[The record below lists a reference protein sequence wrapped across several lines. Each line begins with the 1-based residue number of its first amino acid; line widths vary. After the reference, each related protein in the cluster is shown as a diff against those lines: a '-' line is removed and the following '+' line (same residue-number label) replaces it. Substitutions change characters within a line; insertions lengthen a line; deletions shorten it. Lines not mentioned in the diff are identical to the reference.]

1 VATVGDVLVEQ
12 GTLSPE
18 QLREAETRQASSGAT
33 LVQALVEL
41 RLVTEAQI
49 FAALAATFGMTS
61 AEVDG
66 GSVDPHAAML
76 LPAERARELVALPVR
91 FGEGDEVVVA
101 VADPS
106 DQPATAARLQ
116 DEIGLPVRLA
126 LAPRHALVEAIEA
139 RVADEAAT
147 SGGVGGADA
156 AGAAEV
162 AEPKR
167 VPLHALSA
175 PAAAE
180 PAEVAGDGAPGAAPP
195 APPSPA
201 TPSTATDAFPSS
213 APTATSTAP
222 ETLPGLRPADG
233 NGAPRP
239 VVVRETD
246 VPRHVGPTVMSEEE
260 SSIDL
265 DELLVTLVD
274 RGGSDLHL
282 TVGIPPAI
290 RVHGE
295 ITPLDGFPVCV
306 ADDLRK
312 MLYAIMTQKQR
323 EQFENELE
331 LDMSYSIPGKAR
343 FRVNVFQQRDALG
356 AVMRV
361 IPFEI
366 LPLEDLG
373 IPGQVANFAYLPRG
387 FVLVTGPTG
396 SGKSTTLASVIDL
409 VNRNRASHIMTVED
423 PIEFLHNHK
432 RSIVNQREVGTDTH
446 GFNQALKH
454 VLRQDPDVILIGEMR
469 DLETIQIAL
478 TAAET
483 GHLVFGTLHTQD
495 APQSVDRIIDVFPPH
510 QQEQIRVMLA
520 GALQGVVCQTLLKT
534 ADGQGRTA
542 AVAIMTATSAVRNLI
557 REGKTHQ
564 LYSAIQAGAQHGMV
578 AMDQSLAT
586 LVKQGRVSYDAA
598 LEKANNVNEFNRLA
612 GRA

>member
-1 VATVGDVLVEQ
+1 VATVGDVLLQQGVLTPDQLLEAEAHQ
-12 GTLSPE
+12 ANSGGTLAKALIE
-18 QLREAETRQASSGAT
+18 LQLANEG
-33 LVQALVEL
+33 
-41 RLVTEAQI
+41 QI
-49 FAALAATFGMTS
+49 FRALAATFGMAY

-66 GSVDPHAAML
+66 GSVDPHAAGL

-101 VADPS
+101 VADPN
-106 DQPATAARLQ
+106 DQEAAAARLQ
-116 DEIGLPVRLA
+116 GEIGLPVRLA
-126 LAPRHALVEAIEA
+126 LAPRRALIEAIDV
-139 RVADEAAT
+139 RVQEESA
-147 SGGVGGADA
+147 GL
-156 AGAAEV
+156 AGAAARGAGEAAAI
-162 AEPKR
+162 AEPLR
-167 VPLHALSA
+167 VPLHAVSA
-175 PAAAE
+175 PSAV
-180 PAEVAGDGAPGAAPP
+180 PPQDPPLGAPGAGGPGEGTPLTPPPGVASDGGADGADGEGPASRPMTLRRGDQP
-195 APPSPA
+195 APA
-201 TPSTATDAFPSS
+201 QA
-213 APTATSTAP
+213 
-222 ETLPGLRPADG
+222 
-233 NGAPRP
+233 
-239 VVVRETD
+239 
-246 VPRHVGPTVMSEEE
+246 TVMSEEA

-265 DELLVTLVD
+265 DELLVALVD

-282 TVGIPPAI
+282 TAGIPPSI

-295 ITPLDGFPVCV
+295 ITPLDEFPKCQP
-306 ADDLRK
+306 DDLQK
-312 MLYAIMTQKQR
+312 MLYGIMTQKQR

-331 LDMSYSIPGKAR
+331 LDMSYSLPGKSR
-343 FRVNVFQQRDALG
+343 FRVNIFQQRDSIG
-356 AVMRV
+356 SVMRV

-366 LPLEDLG
+366 LPLETLG
-373 IPGQVANFAYLPRG
+373 IPEQVSNFAYLPRG

-423 PIEFLHNHK
+423 PIEFLHQHK
-432 RSIVNQREVGTDTH
+432 RSVVNQREVGTDTH
-446 GFNQALKH
+446 GFNEALKH
-454 VLRQDPDVILIGEMR
+454 VLRQDPDVILVGEMR

-534 ADGQGRTA
+534 ADGKGRTV
-542 AVAIMTATSAVRNLI
+542 AVEIMTATSAVKNLI

-578 AMDQSLAT
+578 AMDQSLAQ
-586 LVKQGRVSYDAA
+586 LVKMGKVTYDAA
-598 LEKANNVNEFNRLA
+598 LEKANNVNEFNRLV